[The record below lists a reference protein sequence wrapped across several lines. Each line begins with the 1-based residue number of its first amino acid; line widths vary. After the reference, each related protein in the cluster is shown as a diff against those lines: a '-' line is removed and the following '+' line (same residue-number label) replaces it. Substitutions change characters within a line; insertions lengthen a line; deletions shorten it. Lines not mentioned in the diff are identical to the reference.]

1 MRKAIFILSVLAVFI
16 VSVSDISAQD
26 RSEYEAK
33 KNRLEKEIAL
43 LDKQL
48 NDNASASRSELS
60 RLTLFRSKVAGRR
73 TLIAE
78 SDKQIRRYSDNI
90 YLAQRQ
96 INRLNERLDTLSD
109 YYARLIR
116 GAYKNR
122 DAKVWYMYILASEN
136 IGQAF
141 RRYNY
146 FKNLSGQMKIQADKI
161 RQTEEE
167 LKAEKEKMTLL
178 KADAEKVREERQ
190 KELASLEK
198 EEQQAA
204 NSVAKL
210 KRNRKKY
217 EAELASKKRQVESL
231 DREIKRIIRE
241 AMDASGKQTGK
252 QVDYKLA
259 EEFSKN
265 KGKLPWPADGAV
277 VDRFGQHYHPVF
289 TRVKLPFNNG
299 LSIAVAKGS
308 SVNAVFNGVVK
319 QIVVMPGYNQCVLV
333 QHGNYFSFY
342 CKLKS
347 TSVKPGDKV
356 TTGQKIGTVD
366 TINGETQLHFQIWQN
381 STPQNPE
388 LWLRDK

>member
-190 KELASLEK
+190 KSL
-198 EEQQAA
+198 
-204 NSVAKL
+204 L
-210 KRNRKKY
+210 LWKRKNNRR
-217 EAELASKKRQVESL
+217 A
-231 DREIKRIIRE
+231 IRWR
-241 AMDASGKQTGK
+241 
-252 QVDYKLA
+252 
-259 EEFSKN
+259 N
-265 KGKLPWPADGAV
+265 
-277 VDRFGQHYHPVF
+277 
-289 TRVKLPFNNG
+289 
-299 LSIAVAKGS
+299 
-308 SVNAVFNGVVK
+308 
-319 QIVVMPGYNQCVLV
+319 
-333 QHGNYFSFY
+333 
-342 CKLKS
+342 
-347 TSVKPGDKV
+347 
-356 TTGQKIGTVD
+356 
-366 TINGETQLHFQIWQN
+366 
-381 STPQNPE
+381 
-388 LWLRDK
+388 